1 MTADEFIKQFGVN
14 CLFHFTDLRNL
25 SSIAEHGFLSLAEL
39 RRRSV
44 PVVAAGGNAWSHDAD
59 SRLGLDQYV
68 HLCLFNQHPMEWTAR
83 KEGHVQETAFLQI
96 DPAVLRSEG
105 LRFAPGVSNKTGVP
119 LLTLNEAIEQMDFA
133 VVYARTDW
141 KDPAVLKRLLAARK
155 YEVLV
160 PADIPVSMIRG
171 L

>member
-1 MTADEFIKQFGVN
+1 MTADEFIKQFGVK

-25 SSIAEHGFLSLAEL
+25 PSIAEHGLLRLAEL
-39 RRRSV
+39 RSRAVS
-44 PVVAAGGNAWSHDAD
+44 VAAPGGNRWSHDAD
-59 SRLGLDQYV
+59 TRLGLDKYV

-96 DPAVLRSEG
+96 DPAVLNADG
-105 LRFAPGVSNKTGVP
+105 VRFAPGVANKTGVP
-119 LLTLNEAIEQMDFA
+119 LLTLDEAIEQMDFA
-133 VVYARTDW
+133 VVYTRTDW
-141 KDPAVLKRLLAARK
+141 KDPAVQKRLLAARK

-160 PADIPVSMIRG
+160 PADIPVNMIRG